1 LLFRAF
7 PLARWERIFGIMYD
21 MDTIDVKSAV
31 AEIEA
36 TTDLLERALKLTGGT
51 CGFACFDGNAS
62 GIVCV

>member
-1 LLFRAF
+1 
-7 PLARWERIFGIMYD
+7 MYD

-62 GIVCV
+62 QRYLPTVVSFQKGETS